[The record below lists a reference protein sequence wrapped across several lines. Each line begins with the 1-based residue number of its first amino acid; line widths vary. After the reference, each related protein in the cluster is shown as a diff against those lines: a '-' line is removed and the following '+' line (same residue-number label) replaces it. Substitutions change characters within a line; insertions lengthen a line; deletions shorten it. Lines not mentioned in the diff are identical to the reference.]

1 MMANSP
7 HVSVIVPVH
16 NTEKWLPRCLDS
28 LTYQTLQGLEI
39 ICIDDASTD
48 DSWNILQAYAQRDP
62 RIRLLRN
69 LVNEGAGASRNRG
82 LLAARGKYVGFVD
95 SDDFVFMSFYSQLF
109 EKAADADIVKG
120 DIWGFDN
127 EEEEVRPRPHYGLN
141 ALIRENKN
149 WFCSGFTSA
158 IFRRELIHDYG
169 IRFPELIRTMEDPC
183 FTIGCV
189 LRADTVTVVE
199 DAVYIYAENPHSV
212 TCTLPGGPVVAA
224 TQRACALIGGMVR
237 EAGTSAAEMPV
248 IAFLAQMLQGIA
260 LVPDA
265 ADEDI
270 RALADTIT
278 KLYESSQ
285 QKQEF
290 LYSCMQCLRQRVF
303 AINAK
308 NEFFL
313 EHAEGLTHCVKE
325 EMEKVQRRNARREQM
340 LRVFDRKKQ

>member
-1 MMANSP
+1 MANSP

-16 NTEKWLPRCLDS
+16 NTEKWLPRCLNS

-48 DSWNILQAYAQRDP
+48 DSWNILQSYAQRDP

-82 LLAARGKYVGFVD
+82 LDVSRGEYVGFVD
-95 SDDFVFMSFYSQLF
+95 SDDFVFLSFYKLLY
-109 EKAADADIVKG
+109 EAARGADIVKG

-141 ALIRENKN
+141 ALILENKN

-158 IFRRELIHDYG
+158 IFRRELIYNHD

-199 DAVYIYAENPHSV
+199 DAVYIYAENPRSV
-212 TCTLPGGPVVAA
+212 TCTMGGAPVVSA
-224 TQRACALIGGMVR
+224 TERACALIGEMVR
-237 EAGTSAAEMPV
+237 EAGTSPAEMPI
-248 IAFLAQMLQGIA
+248 IAFLAQMLHGIA

-270 RALADTIT
+270 RALADSIM
-278 KLYESSQ
+278 KLYASSQ
-285 QKQEF
+285 VKQEF
-290 LYSCMQCLRQRVF
+290 LYYCMQCLRKRIF
-303 AINAK
+303 AINDK

-313 EHAEGLTHCVKE
+313 GHAEELTHCVRD
-325 EMEKVQRRNARREQM
+325 EMENVQRRNARRQQM
-340 LRVFDRKKQ
+340 LKVFDRKKR